1 MTIEQLQRQLSAAA
15 DDGAAPPTRVA
26 VTEVYRIGLRRR
38 RTRRWFSFAVVT
50 VAVAGATGGLTAVFA
65 APAGWTGLAGADPV
79 APAAP
84 EPDAPAGS
92 CRAFATEV
100 SAALES
106 ALPTGIRWERPELPP
121 GADTADCGGGGLFWV
136 SFTYDGERG
145 RLGFEG
151 GTGTAETDACD
162 PDRRP
167 VRCEQIDGGE
177 IGHLDGADEYGVL
190 LAHGQAFFFLG
201 FAGGGSHPLTT
212 EQLAA
217 AARRIAERIRD

>member
-15 DDGAAPPTRVA
+15 DDGAAPPTRVT
-26 VTEVYRIGLRRR
+26 VTEVYRVGLRRR

-50 VAVAGATGGLTAVFA
+50 VAVAGATGGLTVAFA
-65 APAGWTGLAGADPV
+65 GPAGSAGTDPV

-84 EPDAPAGS
+84 DPAAPAGG
-92 CRAFATEV
+92 CRAFAAEV

-106 ALPTGIRWERPELPP
+106 ALPAEIRWERPDLPP
-121 GADTADCGGGGLFWV
+121 AADAADCGGGGLFWV

-151 GTGTAETDACD
+151 GTGTAQTDACD
-162 PDRRP
+162 PARRP

-177 IGHLDGADEYGVL
+177 IGHLEGGDEYGVL
-190 LAHGQAFFFLG
+190 LAHGQTFFFLG
-201 FAGGGSHPLTT
+201 FTGGRGHPLTT
-212 EQLAA
+212 EQLAT
-217 AARRIAERIRD
+217 AARRIAERTGG